1 MSGKITAQPG
11 STLAK
16 LLAKKNETKDDV
28 RHPHVSDDKIE
39 VRLSDNMLMVVSSKT
54 PLTTL
59 TGGYYG
65 DDFVSQGEYSVVKG
79 QLSIRGVGI
88 VDANYLFTST
98 RIDDCY
104 WELLTVTTEK
114 GAFEAVAFYKDAP
127 LEDEDASSTLSSS
140 ASADYA
146 VLTSCGE
153 LRDSKGHMFRIEFN
167 NVSPNRPRNAYLVPW
182 VGSGNTYAEILP

>member
-16 LLAKKNETKDDV
+16 LLAKKNEKNDDV
-28 RHPHVSDDKIE
+28 RHPHEIDDKKS
-39 VRLSDNMLMVVSSKT
+39 LSDKMLMITSKEN

-59 TGGYYG
+59 TGGYNG
-65 DDFVSQGEYSVVKG
+65 DDFTSQGEYSVVKG

-88 VDANYLFTST
+88 VDANYLFSST
-98 RIDDCY
+98 RLDDCY

-127 LEDEDASSTLSSS
+127 LEDADSILSSS
-140 ASADYA
+140 DSADYA

-182 VGSGNTYAEILP
+182 VGSGKTYATILP